1 MALTLFH
8 RTTVGAVRGIPYGD
22 WEDWEIEFEYLDAV
36 EGRCKTKLGLVL
48 CEVPFSEPD
57 MVELGLLNP
66 GEGPVLVEIKL
77 INVTESDLEPYRIAK
92 GSRFLIVPSPVFA
105 EHVDTVRICAANSS
119 LPQ

>member
-8 RTTVGAVRGIPYGD
+8 RTTVRGIPYGD

-66 GEGPVLVEIKL
+66 GEG
-77 INVTESDLEPYRIAK
+77 
-92 GSRFLIVPSPVFA
+92 RFS
-105 EHVDTVRICAANSS
+105 
-119 LPQ
+119 